1 MSELRTNRI
10 VPRDGLASGSSGGII
25 QIKQTV
31 LTEYKTFSDTSYVD
45 IDGLSVSITPTRS
58 DSKIMVMV
66 NFNASIGTADRWY
79 IFQLVRGST
88 AICVG
93 DAASSRSVGSVGGV
107 RVNTGNSSD
116 GNNVEHYSI
125 NFLDSPSTTSSTT
138 YKIQGK
144 CQSGATGVINRS
156 GTDSNAD
163 YGLRLASTITA
174 MEVSG

>member
-10 VPRDGLASGSSGGII
+10 VPRDGLPSGSAGGII
-25 QIKQTV
+25 QVKQTV
-31 LTEYKTFSDTSYVD
+31 LTEYKTFSNTSYVD
-45 IDGLSVSITPTRS
+45 IAGLSVSITPTRS
-58 DSKIMVMV
+58 DSKIMVMA

-88 AICVG
+88 AIFNG
-93 DAASSRSVGSVGGV
+93 DASGSRSLGSVGGV
-107 RVNTGNSSD
+107 RQNTDGGD
-116 GNNVEHYSI
+116 GNHIEHYTI

-156 GTDSNAD
+156 GSDSNAD
-163 YGLRLASTITA
+163 YGLRTASTITV
-174 MEVSG
+174 MELSG

>member
-10 VPRDGLASGSSGGII
+10 VPRDGLPSGSSGGII

-93 DAASSRSVGSVGGV
+93 DTAGSRSVGSVGGV
-107 RVNTGNSSD
+107 RQNTSGGD
-116 GNNVEHYSI
+116 GNNIEHYSI

-156 GTDSNAD
+156 GSDGNAD